1 MTAQVSRKSRTKRLL
16 KSRLKVRTTLEDGT
30 VEDINQRTV
39 GGEAVVV
46 AYAGEMTAAART
58 GWRKDNSNYVDGDDD
73 NNCQRCRE
81 GQSLEWDEDK

>member
-1 MTAQVSRKSRTKRLL
+1 MRKR
-16 KSRLKVRTTLEDGT
+16 LEDGT

-39 GGEAVVV
+39 GGEAAVV
-46 AYAGEMTAAART
+46 AYADAMTAAART
-58 GWRKDNSNYVDGDDD
+58 RRRKDNSNYVDGDDDD